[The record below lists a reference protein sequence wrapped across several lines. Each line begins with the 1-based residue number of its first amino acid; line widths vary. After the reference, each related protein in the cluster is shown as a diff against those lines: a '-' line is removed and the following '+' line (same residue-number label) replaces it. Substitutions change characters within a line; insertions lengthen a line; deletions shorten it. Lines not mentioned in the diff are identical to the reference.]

1 MNHVFNKKMKNILY
15 TIILSF
21 LFSSSVFGEDRM
33 TLFDITKQAAEQG
46 DANAQYR
53 LAWMYDDGKEAI
65 KWYRLAAEQGHA
77 RAQATL
83 GDMYFWAIDVT
94 QDYKEAEKWNRL
106 AAENGSSKGQF
117 NLGWSYRFGS
127 GVSKNL
133 TLSYMWLNVAVSNQ
147 GSIYIDEP
155 NWGTAALT
163 RNIIEK
169 KMTSEQIADAQELAR
184 ECIKKNYKDCG

>member
-1 MNHVFNKKMKNILY
+1 MKNILY

-21 LFSSSVFGEDRM
+21 LFSFSVFADFEAGEDAYFAGDYK
-33 TLFDITKQAAEQG
+33 TALNELKPLAEQG
-46 DANAQYR
+46 D
-53 LAWMYDDGKEAI
+53 
-65 KWYRLAAEQGHA
+65 A

-83 GDMYFWAIDVT
+83 GNMYFWAKGVT

-133 TLSYMWLNVAVSNQ
+133 TLSHMWLNVAVSNQ
-147 GSIYIDEP
+147 GNIFIDDP
-155 NWGTAALT
+155 NVGTAALT

-169 KMTSEQIADAQELAR
+169 KMTPEQIAKARELAR

>member
-1 MNHVFNKKMKNILY
+1 MKNILY
-15 TIILSF
+15 TIILCF
-21 LFSSSVFGEDRM
+21 LFSSSVFADLETAMNAYTEGNYE
-33 TLFDITKQAAEQG
+33 QAFKELKPLAEQG
-46 DANAQYR
+46 D
-53 LAWMYDDGKEAI
+53 
-65 KWYRLAAEQGHA
+65 A

-83 GDMYFWAIDVT
+83 GDMYFWAKGVT
-94 QDYKEAEKWNRL
+94 QDYKEAKKWNRL

-133 TLSYMWLNVAVSNQ
+133 TLSHMWLSVAVSNQ
-147 GSIYIDEP
+147 GNIFIDDP
-155 NWGTAALT
+155 SVGTAALT

-169 KMTSEQIADAQELAR
+169 KMTTEQLAKAQKLAR